1 MKGITSCAVMAALFA
16 MTPHAYGE
24 SELALNQT
32 LDPFVL
38 KTYGHQ
44 YSVVLADGFW
54 AKAGSDV
61 MVTVGNGLLQ
71 TLIDPPMSVPER
83 QPDQP
88 SSGGSATD
96 HVLVEVGKN
105 VDLPNPTNYYAV
117 DGIGIREEDDQ
128 PCYISLWGRMV
139 DSRYKDNFLT
149 GRKLGEFQ
157 LAKCNVKPEKKFLKG
172 KDVSIGELDLK
183 GGFIRSVQ
191 VCKVKWNFVTPF
203 DLMELKGI
211 KIRPAVVSIS
221 GDVNPKDIKPEEIP
235 MLIQPNCP
243 KDRIASDTTEG
254 WDIWVSCPT
263 DQLLTGLNVG
273 YREKRITALD
283 VRCKRVGWL
292 IAPKEPVRDL
302 LGY

>member
-1 MKGITSCAVMAALFA
+1 MAALVA

-32 LDPFVL
+32 LEPFVL

-44 YSVVLADGFW
+44 YSLVLTPGFW
-54 AKAGSDV
+54 AKSGSDV
-61 MVTVGNGLLQ
+61 TVTVGNGLLQ
-71 TLIDPPMSVPER
+71 TLIVSEPER

-88 SSGGSATD
+88 ASGGSATD
-96 HVLVEVGKN
+96 NVLVEVGKN
-105 VDLPNPTNYYAV
+105 IDLPNPTSYYAV
-117 DGIGIREEDDQ
+117 DGIGIREEGDK

-139 DSRYKDNFLT
+139 DPRYKDN
-149 GRKLGEFQ
+149 GRKVGEFQ
-157 LAKCNVKPEKKFLKG
+157 LAKCNVPPEDKLLKG
-172 KDVSIGELDLK
+172 KIASITELDLK

-191 VCKVKWNFVTPF
+191 VCKAKWNFVTPF
-203 DLMELKGI
+203 DLMALKGI

-221 GDVNPKDIKPEEIP
+221 GDVNPKDIKLEEIP
-235 MLIQPNCP
+235 MLIQPKCP

-254 WDIWVSCPT
+254 WDIWVSCPA

-273 YREKRITALD
+273 YRENRITALD
-283 VRCKRVGWL
+283 VRCKGVGWL
-292 IAPKEPVRDL
+292 STPKEPIQDL